1 MTIELFSPSPN
12 QSLGLAFFDP
22 VVGVKRCVAE
32 QRAIDH
38 LLCRLLQM
46 ETPPRRE
53 HYPDGAPYLPAYPKL
68 SISISHCIGC
78 VAVLI
83 TPKEQAPGVDVEQY
97 REQLC
102 RVESRYINT
111 EEWQRLLSYST
122 YTEEELRTLLWTAKE
137 ASYKIAHPTSGSL
150 LSYQVED
157 IDPSAQKLYLVSQEQ
172 GRSLTLSY
180 LFRPPYTISFGSQS
194 RG

>member
-32 QRAIDH
+32 RRAIDH
-38 LLCRLLQM
+38 LLSHLLQV
-46 ETPPRRE
+46 EAPPHRE
-53 HYPDGAPYLPAYPKL
+53 HYPGGVPYLPAYPEL
-68 SISISHCIGC
+68 AISISHCSGC
-78 VAVLI
+78 IAVLI
-83 TPKEQAPGVDVEQY
+83 CPKEQVPGVDVEQY

-102 RVESRYINT
+102 RVESRYIT
-111 EEWQRLLSYST
+111 AEEWQRLLSHST
-122 YTEEELRTLLWTAKE
+122 YTEGELRTLLWTAKE
-137 ASYKIAHPTSGSL
+137 ASYKIAHPASGSL

-157 IDPSAQKLYLVSQEQ
+157 IDTSAQKLHLVSQEQ

>member
-22 VVGVKRCVAE
+22 GVGKHRCVAE

-38 LLCRLLQM
+38 LLCHLLQV
-46 ETPPRRE
+46 EAPPCRE
-53 HYPDGAPYLPAYPKL
+53 HYPDGAPYLPAYPEL
-68 SISISHCIGC
+68 AISISHCSGC

-83 TPKEQAPGVDVEQY
+83 CPKEQVPGVDVELY

-102 RVESRYINT
+102 RVESRYIST
-111 EEWQRLLSYST
+111 EEWQRLLSHGT

-137 ASYKIAHPTSGSL
+137 ASYKIAHPSSGSL

-157 IDPSAQKLYLVSQEQ
+157 IDTSSQKLHLVSQEQ

>member
-38 LLCRLLQM
+38 LLCRLFQV

-53 HYPDGAPYLPAYPKL
+53 HCPGGAPYLPAYPEL

-83 TPKEQAPGVDVEQY
+83 TSKEQVPGVDVEQY

-102 RVESRYINT
+102 RVESRYIST
-111 EEWQRLLSYST
+111 EEWQHLLSYST
-122 YTEEELRTLLWTAKE
+122 YTGEELRTLLWTAKE
-137 ASYKIAHPTSGSL
+137 ASYKIAHPASGSL

-157 IDPSAQKLYLVSQEQ
+157 IDTSAQKLHLVSQEQ